1 MKNKVDILTFMP
13 KNKDITARELA
24 DITGKSVETIRRN
37 LRKLIQEN
45 KVEAIGKTKSR
56 NRMYRRIN

>member
-1 MKNKVDILTFMP
+1 MKNKVDILTFIP

-24 DITGKSVETIRRN
+24 DITGKSVETIRRT

>member
-1 MKNKVDILTFMP
+1 MKNKVDILTFIP